1 MSMFVINVFV
11 SSALWHV

>member
-1 MSMFVINVFV
+1 MNMFVIDVFV